1 MPTAVV
7 LLSDKRSGSTMLQEE
22 LCRHPGVRHVD
33 FSPHTY
39 FETHHWLK
47 AAVVLRRPEPLFVGG
62 KTYAGYGSRENARAY
77 LVETLTRNLP
87 GYVPPADDRELVFG
101 GWEALCHR
109 FGTPVFFEKSPQILA
124 QWAALSLL
132 LEWIAATNVTVRIV
146 FLVRNPLA
154 VQYSAEQLFLSEP
167 SVRQFAWLNSHRNLL
182 AFKAMLPSQL
192 NRFVRYED
200 LVANPQGTLRD
211 LLEFIGLA
219 PHPDVGA
226 GVHGSSR
233 EKWRNDPRFILQ
245 LDPSVRQLAMHLGY
259 TEEELENPNR
269 DSHADPHEAAAT
281 ARSQQRALRL
291 ALNRVRDRVVRPIYL
306 RVRGRARTPR

>member
-47 AAVVLRRPEPLFVGG
+47 AAVVLRRPEHLFVGQ

-77 LVETLTRNLP
+77 LVETLVRNLP
-87 GYVPPADDRELVFG
+87 GYAPPADDRELVFG
-101 GWEALCHR
+101 GWEALCRR

-132 LEWIAATNVTVRIV
+132 LEWIEATDVTVRVIC
-146 FLVRNPLA
+146 LVRNPLA
-154 VQYSAEQLFLSEP
+154 VQYSAEQLFLTDP
-167 SVRQFAWLNSHRNLL
+167 GIRQFAWLNAQRNLL
-182 AFKAMLPSQL
+182 AFRAMLPGHLQTL
-192 NRFVRYED
+192 VRYED
-200 LVANPQGTLRD
+200 LVARPRETLAE
-211 LLEFIGLA
+211 LQAFVGVE

-226 GVHGSSR
+226 EVHATSK
-233 EKWRNDPRFILQ
+233 EKWRQDPRFTLQ
-245 LDPSVRQLAMHLGY
+245 LDPSVRQLAMHFGY
-259 TEEELENPNR
+259 AAHELDNP
-269 DSHADPHEAAAT
+269 HAAVP
-281 ARSQQRALRL
+281 ARAPTRRGRLRL
-291 ALNRVRDRVVRPIYL
+291 WLNRHRDRAVRPAFL
-306 RVRGRARTPR
+306 RVRALLGRT

>member
-47 AAVVLRRPEPLFVGG
+47 AAVVLERPEHLFVGQ

-77 LVETLTRNLP
+77 LVETLARNLP

-101 GWEALCHR
+101 GWEALCRR

-132 LEWIAATNVTVRIV
+132 LEWIEATEATVRVIC
-146 FLVRNPLA
+146 LVRNPLA
-154 VQYSAEQLFLSEP
+154 VQYSAEQLFLTDP
-167 SVRQFAWLNSHRNLL
+167 GIRQFAWLNAQRNLL
-182 AFKAMLPSQL
+182 AFRAMLPSHL
-192 NRFVRYED
+192 HTLVRYED
-200 LVANPQGTLRD
+200 LVARPRETLAG
-211 LLEFIGLA
+211 LQAFIGVE

-226 GVHGSSR
+226 EIHATSK
-233 EKWRNDPRFILQ
+233 EKWRQDPRFTLQ
-245 LDPSVRQLAMHLGY
+245 LDPSVRQLATHFGY
-259 TEEELENPNR
+259 ASHELDNP
-269 DSHADPHEAAAT
+269 HVAAP
-281 ARSQQRALRL
+281 ARAPTRRARLRL
-291 ALNRVRDRVVRPIYL
+291 WLNRHRDRAVRPAFL
-306 RVRGRARTPR
+306 RVRALLGRG